1 VLAVAGVL
9 KGRRIA
15 AYSALEPDVRAAGA
29 EFVDSEAVVD
39 GSMVSA
45 RAWPDHSAWMRE
57 FVRVLRKKAPLPEQ
71 AATAR

>member
-1 VLAVAGVL
+1 MLAVAGVL

-71 AATAR
+71 TATAR